1 MGVRPLFPAAYEIT
15 HVASGKMYVGSALDF
30 FGRMRVHKSSLRLN
44 RHSNA
49 DLQAAFNIDP
59 EIEFSVTFYD
69 TREEAYDHEQAL
81 LDEHHSKGEL
91 FNVAVNARS
100 TNKDNE
106 VIKAYLR
113 ELKTGTTHTE
123 ETKAKMSAARKGV
136 AKPPRTQEHIDKL
149 AAARTGCKHSEEAIA
164 KLRASAPTSK
174 PVSIDGVIYPSISE
188 ASRSLPMD
196 YRKIKRRIKST
207 KHKTWLY
214 A

>member
-1 MGVRPLFPAAYEIT
+1 MGVRPKFPAAYEIT
-15 HVASGKMYVGSALDF
+15 HVASGKMYVGSAMDF
-30 FGRMRVHKSSLRLN
+30 FGRLKTHKSSLRLN

-49 DLQAAFNIDP
+49 ELQAAFNIDP

-106 VIKAYLR
+106 VIKEHLR
-113 ELKTGTTHTE
+113 SLRLGTVASD
-123 ETKAKMSAARKGV
+123 ETKAKMSAARKGG
-136 AKPPRTQEHIDKL
+136 KMPPRTQEHIDKL
-149 AAARTGCKHSEEAIA
+149 AAIRTGSKHSEEAKAAIRANAPAA
-164 KLRASAPTSK
+164 KA
-174 PVSIDGVIYPSISE
+174 VSIDGVIYPSASE
-188 ASRSLPMD
+188 ASRILGISHKTI
-196 YRKIKRRIKST
+196 RKRIKST